1 MKVEYQDKMLSL
13 PEAKVVMNSIITG
26 QSFTRLGKM
35 AQHGL
40 KLELKAKIESVELA
54 LSIWEHLKNSPPIKA
69 DVFPLT
75 YFEREF
81 AFKEDLNSRDI
92 RTATQ
97 LLELDGLI
105 EYINGY
111 LSITG
116 KGNEILKSS
125 VV

>member
-13 PEAKVVMNSIITG
+13 PEAKAVMNSIITG

-75 YFEREF
+75 YFERDF
-81 AFKEDLNSRDI
+81 AVREGMNPKDI

-97 LLELDGLI
+97 LLERDGLI
-105 EYINGY
+105 EYLNGY
-111 LSITG
+111 LTIT
-116 KGNEILKSS
+116 EKSRECERVS
-125 VV
+125 

>member
-13 PEAKVVMNSIITG
+13 SEAKAVMNSIITG

-75 YFEREF
+75 YFERDF
-81 AFKEDLNSRDI
+81 AMRESVDPEDI
-92 RTATQ
+92 RAAAK
-97 LLELDGLI
+97 LLERDGLPTKEVDRWI
-105 EYINGY
+105 KEMQRALN
-111 LSITG
+111 
-116 KGNEILKSS
+116 
-125 VV
+125 